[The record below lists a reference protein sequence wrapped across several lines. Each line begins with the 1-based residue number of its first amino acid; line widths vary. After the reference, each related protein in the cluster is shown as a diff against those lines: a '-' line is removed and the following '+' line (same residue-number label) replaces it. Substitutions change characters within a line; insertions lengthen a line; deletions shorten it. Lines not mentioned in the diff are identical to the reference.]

1 MTVSLTEVPL
11 DHPTQLSLP
20 LYFPD
25 NETFANFYPGKNRQ
39 LLEAITTCLQQRG
52 GYLYFWSHPGAG
64 RSHLLKAACAQ
75 LSTQGSAVTY
85 LPLDRRQSFSPD
97 LLEGMEHLALVCI
110 DNVEAI
116 AGDSAWELAL
126 FDLYNR
132 IREQGSTRL
141 LMAANQ
147 APRQLKL
154 TLADLASRL
163 DWGPIYKLQPLAD
176 QDKLQA
182 LQLRAHW
189 RGFELPED
197 VGQFLIK
204 RLRRDL
210 RSLFGVLDCLDQASM
225 VAHRKLT
232 IPFVKTILHL

>member
-1 MTVSLTEVPL
+1 MSLTEDPL
-11 DHPTQLSLP
+11 DYPTQLSLP

-39 LLEAITTCLQQRG
+39 LLDAITACLQQRG
-52 GYLYFWSHPGAG
+52 GYLYFWAHPGAG
-64 RSHLLKAACAQ
+64 RSHLLNAACAQ
-75 LSTQGSAVTY
+75 LSTQETAVSY
-85 LPLDRRQSFSPD
+85 LPLDRRQSFSPE

-116 AGDSAWELAL
+116 AGDHAWELAL

-132 IREQGSTRL
+132 IREQGGTRL
-141 LMAANQ
+141 LISADQ

-154 TLADLASRL
+154 TLPDLASRL

-189 RGFELPED
+189 RGFELPEE
-197 VGQFLIK
+197 VGQFLLK

-210 RSLFGVLDCLDQASM
+210 RSLFGALDCLDQASM
-225 VAHRKLT
+225 EAHRKLT
-232 IPFVKTILHL
+232 IPFVKATLQL